1 MTRAMRRMF
10 LVALFLISCVVPL
23 MGQVAP
29 APDAPPSANTV
40 SPVWIG
46 KPPTVKPQT
55 PKGPSTIE
63 TAPSKAPRSQS
74 PATLRVTTNLV
85 NVFFVARDSHGHLV
99 QNLKKSD
106 CTILEDHVPQTLKS
120 FSTRPELALTL
131 GLLLDT
137 SLSQQNVLATEQQA
151 GDAFLHKILKPK
163 DEAFLMSFD
172 VNVNLLA
179 DLTGSLH
186 TLEQAMNGAG
196 INSNSGNY
204 ANGTIPSIGK
214 PKGTVL
220 YDAVYLAAHDTLRG
234 QAGRKALVLLTDGQ
248 DEGSQESLKS
258 AIEAAQKADAIVY
271 VLLISDPG
279 PYGMLDFSGTG
290 PIHKLAKETGGTVF
304 EIGHDGRKMQ
314 AAFTTIENELRQEYE
329 ATYTPTNR
337 AQDGAYRRIH
347 VDCRQAGTT
356 LHVRAREG
364 YYALQS
370 GKTTS
375 SAH

>member
-1 MTRAMRRMF
+1 MLRMP
-10 LVALFLISCVVPL
+10 LVVLFFSLAVPVL
-23 MGQVAP
+23 AQVAP
-29 APDAPPSANTV
+29 APDAPPSANAGGPLRT
-40 SPVWIG
+40 I
-46 KPPTVKPQT
+46 KPQA
-55 PKGPSTIE
+55 PEHSPAPVSVAPQIPPSQ
-63 TAPSKAPRSQS
+63 PL
-74 PATLRVTTNLV
+74 ATLRVRTNLV
-85 NVFFVARDSHGHLV
+85 NVFFIVRDSHRHLV
-99 QNLKKSD
+99 QNLQKSD
-106 CTILEDHVPQTLKS
+106 CTVLEDNVPQTLKS
-120 FSTRPELALTL
+120 FSNRPDLPLTL
-131 GLLLDT
+131 GVLLDT
-137 SLSQQNVLATEQQA
+137 SLSQQNVLATEKRA
-151 GDAFLHKILKPK
+151 GDAFLRAILKPK

-172 VNVNLLA
+172 VNVDLLA

-196 INSNSGNY
+196 INSSSGNY

-220 YDAVYLAAHDTLRG
+220 YDAVYLATHDTLRD

-279 PYGMLDFSGTG
+279 PYGMLDFSGAA

-304 EIGHDGRKMQ
+304 EIGHNGRKMQ
-314 AAFTTIENELRQEYE
+314 AAFTTIEKELRQEYE
-329 ATYTPTNR
+329 VTYTPTNR

-347 VDCRQAGTT
+347 VDCRQNGTP

-375 SAH
+375 PSDR

>member
-1 MTRAMRRMF
+1 MTSAMRRKF
-10 LVALFLISCVVPL
+10 LVALLFSFSVPI

-29 APDAPPSANTV
+29 APDAPPSANTAT
-40 SPVWIG
+40 PAWTG
-46 KPPTVKPQT
+46 KPQT
-55 PKGPSTIE
+55 AKQPFTPPTI
-63 TAPSKAPRSQS
+63 APQAPPPQAL
-74 PATLRVTTNLV
+74 ATLRVTTNLV
-85 NVFFVARDSHGHLV
+85 NVFFVARNSNGHLV
-99 QNLKKSD
+99 QNLTKSD
-106 CTILEDHVPQTLKS
+106 CTVSEDHVPQTLKS
-120 FSTRPELALTL
+120 FSIRPDLPLTL
-131 GLLLDT
+131 GILLDT

-151 GDAFLHKILKPK
+151 GDAFLRAILKPK

-172 VNVNLLA
+172 VDADLLA

-186 TLEQAMNGAG
+186 TLEQAMNHAG

-220 YDAVYLAAHDTLRG
+220 YDAVYLAAHDTLHG

-248 DEGSQESLKS
+248 DEGSQKSLKS

-279 PYGMLDFSGTG
+279 PYGMLDFSGAG

-304 EIGHDGRKMQ
+304 EIGHNGRKMQ
-314 AAFTTIENELRQEYE
+314 AAFTQIENELRQEYE

-347 VDCRQAGTT
+347 VDCRQNEKP

-370 GKTTS
+370 GETTS
-375 SAH
+375 SAHR